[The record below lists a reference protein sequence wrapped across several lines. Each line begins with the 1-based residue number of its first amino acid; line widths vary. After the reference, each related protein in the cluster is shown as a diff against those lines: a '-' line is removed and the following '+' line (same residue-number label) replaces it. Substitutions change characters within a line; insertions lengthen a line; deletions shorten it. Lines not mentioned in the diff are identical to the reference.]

1 MAILSEII
9 KSFVSQQKID
19 TQTNQN
25 QNEISSLHLKISKP
39 PKILKTPK
47 KPKSLP
53 VVAPVIAEVESN
65 TAEYAQNRPVAQRA
79 AAVALNKPQA
89 KITTQGR
96 SRS

>member
-1 MAILSEII
+1 MASLSEII

-19 TQTNQN
+19 PQTD
-25 QNEISSLHLKISKP
+25 QNEISSLRLKISKP

-53 VVAPVIAEVESN
+53 VVVPVIAEGESN
-65 TAEYAQNRPVAQRA
+65 TAEYTQNRPVAQRA
-79 AAVALNKPQA
+79 SAVAVNKQQA
-89 KITTQGR
+89 RITTQGR